1 MLYLY
6 FIKQTQITQVMKTLS
21 ENLEGVRFPRFFERE
36 SNQECEILESK
47 TTVAGAT
54 AYLVDFGTRKPTDHP
69 GNAAGLY
76 VAIIE
81 EGEMVELDK
90 DYVKQLFNR

>member
-1 MLYLY
+1 
-6 FIKQTQITQVMKTLS
+6 MKTLK
-21 ENLEGVRFPRFFERE
+21 EQLDQVTFPRFFERE

-47 TTVAGAT
+47 TTIAGAT
-54 AYLVDFGTRKPTDHP
+54 AILIDFGTRKPTDYP

-76 VAIIE
+76 VAIVE

-90 DYVKQLFNR
+90 DYVKSLFNR